1 MKQLVIAQ
9 ADTNHHIYAQ
19 IYIIFAQTCA
29 EVSVISITYL
39 RAQAVLGAE

>member
-9 ADTNHHIYAQ
+9 TDTNRYTYAQ
-19 IYIIFAQTCA
+19 ICIKFAHTCA

-39 RAQAVLGAE
+39 RAQAVLSAE